1 VHVQKSQQATDANM
15 KNGAWRSS
23 RHLIYGLLSALIS
36 LPETAWADTD
46 AGFVSYYQQAYV
58 QGRDLVPASPKPL
71 DTASIATRL
80 DLQSVSPE
88 AALSGSA
95 FLAADGTIIKLAGV
109 QGCLSTEPLEFSG
122 VMATCAMISLAA
134 MTATIGEIQDVDGPA
149 IPCHEL
155 GRTPGQPT
163 VRYAE
168 CFFMDGDT
176 VRSLSEVLISK
187 GVAFAFRDRT
197 GQPIFPEYAR
207 AEQGARGTKAGIWAS
222 AHFLHPYGERYRAN
236 PTRH

>member
-1 VHVQKSQQATDANM
+1 M

-23 RHLIYGLLSALIS
+23 RHLIYSLLGALIS

-46 AGFVSYYQQAYV
+46 AEFVSYYQQAYV
-58 QGRDLVPASPKPL
+58 QGRDLIPASPTPL
-71 DTASIATRL
+71 ETSSITTRL
-80 DLQSVSPE
+80 DLQSVSPK

-95 FLAADGTIIKLAGV
+95 FLAADGAIIKLAGV
-109 QGCLSTEPLEFSG
+109 QGCLSTEPLEYSG
-122 VMATCAMISLAA
+122 VRATCAMISLAA
-134 MTATIGEIQDVDGPA
+134 MTATIGEIQAVDGPA
-149 IPCHEL
+149 LPCHEL
-155 GRTPGQPT
+155 RRSPGQPT

-176 VRSLSEVLISK
+176 VRSLSEVLISR
-187 GVAFAFRDRT
+187 GVAFACRDRA

-207 AEQGARGTKAGIWAS
+207 AEQAARGTKAGIWAS

-236 PTRH
+236 PTMH